1 MQIKTQSTTKKIK
14 TKDLK
19 KLQVS
24 QKDYCKLQN
33 TFLWRYMSLPK
44 FLDLILNRR
53 LYFADLVTLAKEDPY
68 EGALPLYSD
77 YPVYIKKIVDST
89 LNTQNQN
96 PEIQKILPDYK
107 NIENIANYFKKVK
120 QSTFVNCWHINKNE
134 NFAMWKIYACSDASI
149 AIVTDI
155 NRLKDSI
162 KTNKNIKG
170 AIVKYN
176 DKNLWSSKSI
186 ENIEQFKNY
195 KKIQESVKKAALY
208 KRKCFEYEQEFRL
221 IYQNNDILEQDK
233 NYVNIDTTKLIKYI
247 YISPMAEIYIKNT
260 IIQTL
265 NKIKLNKNFNLNI
278 EKIIKDS
285 SINGNEL
292 NDVLGALARYA
303 LEEIPKNKELSEE
316 DKSMAK
322 VMLLLWM
329 LASTNSLDVLINEK

>member
-1 MQIKTQSTTKKIK
+1 MQIKTQSTTRKIK

-77 YPVYIKKIVDST
+77 YPVYIKKIVDSIHS
-89 LNTQNQN
+89 TQNQN
-96 PEIQKILPDYK
+96 PEIQKILPDYE
-107 NIENIANYFKKVK
+107 NIENIANDFKKAK
-120 QSTFVNCWHINKNE
+120 QSTFVNCWHINKDE

-155 NRLKDSI
+155 EMLKNSI
-162 KTNKNIKG
+162 KTDKNIKG
-170 AIVKYN
+170 AIVKYE
-176 DKNLWSSKSI
+176 DKKLFSPQ
-186 ENIEQFKNY
+186 NI
-195 KKIQESVKKAALY
+195 ESVKHFNHYKKLQETVRKAALY
-208 KRKCFEYEQEFRL
+208 KRKHVEYEKEFRL
-221 IYQNNDILEQDK
+221 IYQYNNLYDEDK
-233 NYVNIDTTKLIKYI
+233 NYITVDINKLIKYI
-247 YISPMAEIYIKNT
+247 YISPMAKIYIKNT

-285 SINGNEL
+285 NINGNEL

-303 LEEIPKNKELSEE
+303 LEKFPKNKELSEE

-322 VMLLLWM
+322 AMLLLWM

>member
-1 MQIKTQSTTKKIK
+1 MRIKTQSATRKIK
-14 TKDLK
+14 TEDLK
-19 KLQVS
+19 ELQIP

-44 FLDLILNRR
+44 FLDLILNGR
-53 LYFADLVTLAKEDPY
+53 LYFADLVTLTKEDPY
-68 EGALPLYSD
+68 EGSLPLYSD
-77 YPVYIKKIVDST
+77 YPVYIKKIVDSIH
-89 LNTQNQN
+89 NTQNQN
-96 PEIQKILPDYK
+96 LEIQKILPDYE
-107 NIENIANYFKKVK
+107 NIENIANDFKKAK
-120 QSTFVNCWHINKNE
+120 QSTFVNCWHINKDE
-134 NFAMWKIYACSDASI
+134 NFAMWKIYACRDASI

-155 NRLKDSI
+155 KMLKDSI
-162 KTNKNIKG
+162 KTDKNIKG
-170 AIVKYN
+170 AIVKYEN
-176 DKNLWSSKSI
+176 KNLWSSKSI
-186 ENIEQFKNY
+186 ENIEQFENY

-208 KRKCFEYEQEFRL
+208 KRKHFEYEKEFRL
-221 IYQNNDILEQDK
+221 IYQYNNLYDEDK
-233 NYVNIDTTKLIKYI
+233 NYITVDINKLIKYI
-247 YISPMAEIYIKNT
+247 YISPMAENYIKNT

-265 NKIKLNKNFNLNI
+265 KKLQRSKKYNLNI
-278 EKIIKDS
+278 DKIIKDS

>member
-1 MQIKTQSTTKKIK
+1 MRIKTQSATKKIK

-19 KLQVS
+19 ELQIP

-44 FLDLILNRR
+44 FLDLILNGR
-53 LYFADLVTLAKEDPY
+53 LYFVDLVTLAKEDPY

-77 YPVYIKKIVDST
+77 YPVYIKKIVDSIH
-89 LNTQNQN
+89 NTQNQN
-96 PEIQKILPDYK
+96 LEIQKILPDYE
-107 NIENIANYFKKVK
+107 NIENIANDFKKAK
-120 QSTFVNCWHINKNE
+120 QSTFVNCWHINKDE

-155 NRLKDSI
+155 KMLKDSI
-162 KTNKNIKG
+162 KTDKNIKG
-170 AIVKYN
+170 AIVKYEN
-176 DKNLWSSKSI
+176 KNLWSSKSI
-186 ENIEQFKNY
+186 ENIEQFENY

-208 KRKCFEYEQEFRL
+208 KRKHFEYEKEFRL
-221 IYQNNDILEQDK
+221 IYQYNNLYDEDK
-233 NYVNIDTTKLIKYI
+233 NYITVDINKLIKYI
-247 YISPMAEIYIKNT
+247 YISPMAENYIKNT

-265 NKIKLNKNFNLNI
+265 KKLQRSKKYNLNI
-278 EKIIKDS
+278 DKIIKDS
-285 SINGNEL
+285 NINGNEL

-303 LEEIPKNKELSEE
+303 LEKVPKNKELSEE

-322 VMLLLWM
+322 AMLLLWM

>member
-1 MQIKTQSTTKKIK
+1 MRIKTQSATRKIK

-19 KLQVS
+19 ELQIS

-44 FLDLILNRR
+44 FLDLILNGR
-53 LYFADLVTLAKEDPY
+53 LYFADLVTLTKEDPY

-77 YPVYIKKIVDST
+77 YPVYIKKIVDSIH
-89 LNTQNQN
+89 NTQNQN
-96 PEIQKILPDYK
+96 LEIQKILPDYE
-107 NIENIANYFKKVK
+107 NIENIANDFKKAK
-120 QSTFVNCWHINKNE
+120 QSTFVNCWHINKDE
-134 NFAMWKIYACSDASI
+134 NFAMWKIYACRDASI

-155 NRLKDSI
+155 KMLKDSI
-162 KTNKNIKG
+162 KTDKNIKG
-170 AIVKYN
+170 AIVKYEN
-176 DKNLWSSKSI
+176 KNLWSSKSI
-186 ENIEQFKNY
+186 ENIEQFENY

-208 KRKCFEYEQEFRL
+208 KRKHFEYEKEFRL
-221 IYQNNDILEQDK
+221 IYQYNNLYDEDK
-233 NYVNIDTTKLIKYI
+233 NYITVDINKLIKYI
-247 YISPMAEIYIKNT
+247 YISPMAENYIKNT

-265 NKIKLNKNFNLNI
+265 KKLQRSKKYNLNI
-278 EKIIKDS
+278 DKIIKDS

>member
-1 MQIKTQSTTKKIK
+1 MQIKTQSTTRKIK

-77 YPVYIKKIVDST
+77 YPVYIKKIVDSIHS
-89 LNTQNQN
+89 TQNQN
-96 PEIQKILPDYK
+96 PEIQKILPDYE
-107 NIENIANYFKKVK
+107 NIENIANDFKKAK
-120 QSTFVNCWHINKNE
+120 QSTFVNCWHINKDE

-155 NRLKDSI
+155 EMLKNSI
-162 KTNKNIKG
+162 KTDKNIKG
-170 AIVKYN
+170 AIVKYE
-176 DKNLWSSKSI
+176 DKKLFSPQ
-186 ENIEQFKNY
+186 NI
-195 KKIQESVKKAALY
+195 ESVKHFNHYKKLQETVRKAALY
-208 KRKCFEYEQEFRL
+208 KRKHFEYEKEFRL
-221 IYQNNDILEQDK
+221 IYQYNNLYDEDK
-233 NYVNIDTTKLIKYI
+233 NYITVDINKLIKYI
-247 YISPMAEIYIKNT
+247 YISPMAKIYIKNT

-303 LEEIPKNKELSEE
+303 LEKFPKNKELSEE

-322 VMLLLWM
+322 AMLLLWM